1 MATVRMRFQELK
13 TNHQIALILLLIG
26 LPLMVIPQPSTQ
38 SLGML
43 LLASAFAV
51 VFLKPFMQALYYHV
65 RTMYYFIVSLVA
77 FLFLMFITMLALV
90 YFF

>member
-1 MATVRMRFQELK
+1 METVKMRFQQLK
-13 TNHQIALILLLIG
+13 GNHQAGLILLLIG
-26 LPLMVIPQPSTQ
+26 LPLMVIPQPSIQ
-38 SLGML
+38 SLGVL

-65 RTMYYFIVSLVA
+65 RKMYYFIISLVA
-77 FLFLMFITMLALV
+77 FVFLIFITMLALV